1 MFPQRSCPRPA
12 AWSISLSRRV
22 SPRDPQAPGTERSWS
37 TADIHLHKDKAA
49 KMNLLTV
56 RQPRSFIVAPIRVH
70 PDPTSLLRQGTNRR
84 PIPPSGRPPRT
95 RLPVLPSRLGLG
107 RPALPSRL
115 SLIALPV
122 SHAQRVRPACDK
134 PVWAIR
140 AWTVSRQPQTAPDHP
155 APLPL
160 SSHGGAADHL
170 GPAVLEPNMPGAGAG

>member
-1 MFPQRSCPRPA
+1 
-12 AWSISLSRRV
+12 
-22 SPRDPQAPGTERSWS
+22 
-37 TADIHLHKDKAA
+37 
-49 KMNLLTV
+49 MNLLTV